1 MTNQPIRAGVIGA
14 GANTRSRHIPGLQAI
29 DGVEVVAVCNR
40 SEESGRRVANDFGI
54 PHVYTHWW
62 DVIAAPD
69 IDAVVIGTWP
79 YMHHR
84 LSIAALEAG
93 KHVMCEARMAMNARE
108 AVEMRAAARAYPDLV
123 AQIVP
128 SPFTLRIDK
137 TVRRLIA
144 EGYLGDVLAIDV
156 RQGGAFVEA
165 DPELH
170 WRHVRDFSG
179 LNMMSLGIWYEALL
193 RWVGEASA
201 VTAAGR
207 TFVPMRRDPATGRM
221 VAGDIP
227 DHLNVLADMACGAQ
241 LSVQISSVTGLAPA
255 RMDVCLY
262 GSEGTL
268 CFADGVLRGGR
279 RGDEEL
285 RPLEISDDEAGGW
298 RVEEEFISAI
308 RGREAITH
316 TSFEDGVK
324 YMVFTEAVAR
334 SLDTRRT
341 VPLRE
346 VASAAG
352 A

>member
-1 MTNQPIRAGVIGA
+1 MSNETIRIGVIGA

-29 DGVEVVAVCNR
+29 DGVDVVGVCNR
-40 SEESGRRVANDFGI
+40 SETSGRRVAEEFGLTR
-54 PHVYTHWW
+54 VYTNWW
-62 DVIAAPD
+62 DVMADPE

-84 LSIAALEAG
+84 MSIAALEAG

-108 AVEMRAAARAYPDLV
+108 AVEMRSAARAYPELV

-128 SPFTLRIDK
+128 SPFTLGVDK
-137 TVRRLIA
+137 AVRRLIA
-144 EGYLGDVLAIDV
+144 EGYVGDVLAIDV

-165 DPELH
+165 DPVLH

-179 LNMMSLGIWYEALL
+179 LNMMALGIWYEALL
-193 RWVGEASA
+193 RWVGEATS

-207 TFVPMRRDPATGRM
+207 TFVPMRRDPATARM
-221 VAGDIP
+221 VATDIP

-241 LSVQISSVTGLAPA
+241 LSVQISSITGLAPA
-255 RMDVCLY
+255 RMEACIY

-268 CFADGVLRGGR
+268 RFADGALSGGR
-279 RGDEEL
+279 RGDSAL
-285 RPLEISDDEAGGW
+285 QPLDIPADDIGGW

-308 RGREAITH
+308 RGREVITH

-334 SLDTRRT
+334 SLDAGRS

-346 VASAAG
+346 IASAAG
-352 A
+352 V